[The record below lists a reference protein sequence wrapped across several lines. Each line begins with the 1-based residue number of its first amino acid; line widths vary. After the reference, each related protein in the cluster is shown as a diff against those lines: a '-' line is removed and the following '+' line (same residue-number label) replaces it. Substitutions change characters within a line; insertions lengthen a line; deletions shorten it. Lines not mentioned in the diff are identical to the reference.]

1 MFEGDKV
8 LELVPKWT
16 NEAVSNKIQSIRFKG
31 ASMVGHSAGP
41 GIARTEQG
49 AHF

>member
-16 NEAVSNKIQSIRFKG
+16 NEAVSRFKTDR
-31 ASMVGHSAGP
+31 ASGSKVL
-41 GIARTEQG
+41 
-49 AHF
+49 